1 MTGTTEVLLSI
12 FQALLLYEDTIE
24 EAISNGMQSHV
35 FIFLAIFHNE
45 QEIRLICR
53 AFA

>member
-12 FQALLLYEDTIE
+12 FQALLYEDTIE